1 MDGKQLRRRRLR
13 KGWGRQQLARLS
25 GVSAG
30 EIAKAE
36 TGALKLRTSSQAA
49 RLSAALRS
57 S

>member
-1 MDGKQLRRRRLR
+1 MDGKQLRKRRLA
-13 KGWGRQQLARLS
+13 KGLGRQQLAQLS

-36 TGALKLRTSSQAA
+36 TGAHKLRSPQAA
-49 RLSAALRS
+49 KLSAALRS